1 MEDPIVVI
9 GAGAAGFMAAIFA
22 SGGPGAAGGDTAAA
36 GGQAARGGPSRR
48 VTLIER
54 THDGG
59 RKILMSGGG
68 RCNVLPSEIDPARF
82 VTASSPNTLKKL
94 LLAWPLREQRRFFE
108 EDLGM
113 PLALEE
119 ETGKLFPVSNKAKDV
134 RDRLR
139 AMAER
144 NGVEMRFDT
153 SVTGLEPAGGGA
165 AAGGAEAA
173 GRSPTTSWR
182 ARLSNGSALLASRV
196 IVATGGLSIPATGS
210 DGTGLDIMRR
220 LGHTIHDTYPALT
233 PLTATPHKYAALS
246 GVSLPVTLEAPDPG
260 QTRASKRKFTTHGG
274 FLFTHK
280 GYSGPSVLNLSH
292 LATLSKRGGGPPQ
305 EIYARWTEQDVDAWD
320 RALREGTGT
329 LLAALRSK
337 LPARLA
343 EALLQDANVDGATQ
357 LSQLSRDAR
366 LRAVEVLTHHRL
378 PWTGDEGYK
387 RAEVTGGGVALDEI
401 DPRTLESRLHPGLY
415 LCGEI
420 LDAFGP
426 IGGYN
431 FAWAWSTG
439 RAAGMAARRAG
450 SPETLR
456 PARKNE

>member
-1 MEDPIVVI
+1 MSYVAPRSEGMEHPIAVI

-22 SGGPGAAGGDTAAA
+22 SGGPGAARGIGTGTAGVATA
-36 GGQAARGGPSRR
+36 PR

-144 NGVEMRFDT
+144 NGVEMRLDT
-153 SVTGLEPAGGGA
+153 SVTGLEPAAGGA
-165 AAGGAEAA
+165 AAGGGEVVGGAA
-173 GRSPTTSWR
+173 SNSWR
-182 ARLSNGSALLASRV
+182 VRLSNGSALLASRV
-196 IVATGGLSIPATGS
+196 IIATGGLSIPATGS
-210 DGTGLDIMRR
+210 DGTGIDIVRR
-220 LGHTIHDTYPALT
+220 LGHTIHETYPALT

-260 QTRASKRKFTTHGG
+260 QTRGPKRKFTTHGG

-305 EIYARWTEQDVDAWD
+305 EIYARWTERDADDWD

-329 LLAALRSK
+329 VLAALRSK

-343 EALLQDANVDGATQ
+343 EALLQDATVDGATQ
-357 LSQLSRDAR
+357 LSQLSREAR
-366 LRAVEVLTHHRL
+366 LRVIEALTHHRL
-378 PWTGDEGYK
+378 PWSGDEGYK

-439 RAAGMAARRAG
+439 RAAGMAARQA
-450 SPETLR
+450 
-456 PARKNE
+456 

>member
-1 MEDPIVVI
+1 MASSTVVVI

-22 SGGPGAAGGDTAAA
+22 SGGPGAGAAATAGGAAA
-36 GGQAARGGPSRR
+36 GAGAAGDERR
-48 VTLIER
+48 VILIER

-108 EDLGM
+108 EDLEI

-119 ETGKLFPVSNKAKDV
+119 ETGKLFPTSNKAKDV

-144 NGVEMRFDT
+144 NGVEMRFDS
-153 SVTGLEPAGGGA
+153 SVTGLEPPEGSVGSGS
-165 AAGGAEAA
+165 AAGGA
-173 GRSPTTSWR
+173 PVPSWR
-182 ARLSNGSALLASRV
+182 VKLSNGGVLLASRV
-196 IVATGGLSIPATGS
+196 IIATGGLSVPATGS
-210 DGTGLDIMRR
+210 DGTGIDIVRR

-233 PLTATPHKYAALS
+233 PLTMTPHRYAALS
-246 GVSLPVTLEAPDPG
+246 GVSLPVTLEAPGP
-260 QTRASKRKFTTHGG
+260 KRKFTTRGG

-292 LATLSKRGGGPPQ
+292 LAILSKRAGGPSQ
-305 EIYARWTEQDVDAWD
+305 EIFVRWTERDATAWD
-320 RALREGTGT
+320 RTLREGEGAVLTP
-329 LLAALRSK
+329 LRRA

-343 EALLQDANVDGATQ
+343 EAILEDVQVDGAKP
-357 LSQLSRDAR
+357 LSQLSREER
-366 LRAVEVLTHHRL
+366 LRVVEALTHHKL

-387 RAEVTGGGVALDEI
+387 RAEVTGGGVALHEI

-439 RAAGMAARRAG
+439 RAAGMAAAVDKIVVDR
-450 SPETLR
+450 
-456 PARKNE
+456 